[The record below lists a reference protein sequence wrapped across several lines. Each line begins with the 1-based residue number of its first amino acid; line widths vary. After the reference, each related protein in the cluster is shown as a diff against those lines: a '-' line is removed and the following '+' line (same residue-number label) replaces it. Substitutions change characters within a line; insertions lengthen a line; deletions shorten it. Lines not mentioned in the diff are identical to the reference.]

1 MRPILLSFGGGINS
15 TALLLEWVEQ
25 GKPLD
30 LVIFADTGSE
40 MPETYEFIDKY
51 VIPFCKKHKIH
62 FETVY
67 YTVSNKVAG
76 VKKGHW
82 VEGERV
88 SIYDYYEYQKAVP
101 SMIKRSCTDKFKISP
116 IEKYIKQKWGDK
128 NLPLRLIGIDAG
140 ESHRAKFIVD
150 PKTGK
155 KINVVAV
162 SARSINKKR
171 KFKVNK
177 KIFYKN
183 PLEIFKKNNID
194 ILFEAIGLSDGISKK
209 VVETA
214 LKSKIHV
221 ITPNKALISKHGN
234 ELAKLA
240 EKNKVNL
247 EFEASVAGGIP
258 ILRSIKEG
266 LATNKISKVYGILN
280 GTSNYILS
288 EMENSNENF
297 ADVLKKAQILGYAE
311 PGNPKLDLNGF
322 DAFAKVRILSAL
334 AFNSK
339 ISKHKCLM
347 EGIEKIE
354 LKDIK
359 IANQLDLRIKL
370 LGISELKNNHLFETV
385 HPCLVSKKSY
395 IGNVNGVMN
404 AVILQGK
411 PVGESVLQGEG
422 AGPGPTSSSLLSD
435 LLSILR
441 GNIKKPFGVSVS
453 KLKSLKPYNVN
464 NYVNS
469 LYLRFEVKD
478 KPGVLSEI
486 TNRLAKYKISVK
498 RLIQTPDKKNNKATI
513 VIITHKTTETNIH
526 NCLSI
531 FKKNKNILKTPTLI
545 RLLG

>member
-1 MRPILLSFGGGINS
+1 MNKIVNVAVVGLGQVGNYLLNELI
-15 TALLLEWVEQ
+15 
-25 GKPLD
+25 
-30 LVIFADTGSE
+30 
-40 MPETYEFIDKY
+40 
-51 VIPFCKKHKIH
+51 
-62 FETVY
+62 
-67 YTVSNKVAG
+67 
-76 VKKGHW
+76 VKKN
-82 VEGERV
+82 
-88 SIYDYYEYQKAVP
+88 D
-101 SMIKRSCTDKFKISP
+101 
-116 IEKYIKQKWGDK
+116 IE
-128 NLPLRLIGIDAG
+128 L
-140 ESHRAKFIVD
+140 
-150 PKTGK
+150 KTGK
-155 KINVVAV
+155 RINVVAI
-162 SARSINKKR
+162 SARNINKKR
-171 KFKVNK
+171 KYKINN

-183 PLEIFKKNNID
+183 PFEIFKKEKVD
-194 ILFEAIGLSDGISKK
+194 ILFEVIGQSDGVSKK
-209 VVETA
+209 LVETA
-214 LKSKIHV
+214 LKNKIHV

-234 ELAKLA
+234 NLAKLA
-240 EKNKVNL
+240 EKNNVNL

-266 LATNKISKVYGILN
+266 LATNKLSKVYGILN

-288 EMENSNENF
+288 EMENSEQNF
-297 ADVLKKAQILGYAE
+297 VDVLKKAQQLGYAE

-339 ISKHKCLM
+339 ISNKKCLM
-347 EGIEKIE
+347 EGIEKID

-370 LGISELKNNHLFETV
+370 LGISELKNNQLFETV

-404 AVILQGK
+404 AVILNGK

-441 GNIKKPFGVSVS
+441 GNIKNPFGVSVNN
-453 KLKSLKPYNVN
+453 LKTLKTYNVN

-478 KPGVLSEI
+478 KPGVLSQI

-513 VIITHKTTETNIH
+513 VIVTHKTTELNCKI
-526 NCLSI
+526 CLSI
-531 FKKNKNILKTPTLI
+531 FNKNKNIIKSPTLI
-545 RLLG
+545 RLLD

>member
-1 MRPILLSFGGGINS
+1 MKNTINIAVIGLGQIGNYLLNE
-15 TALLLEWVEQ
+15 L
-25 GKPLD
+25 
-30 LVIFADTGSE
+30 
-40 MPETYEFIDKY
+40 
-51 VIPFCKKHKIH
+51 
-62 FETVY
+62 
-67 YTVSNKVAG
+67 
-76 VKKGHW
+76 
-82 VEGERV
+82 
-88 SIYDYYEYQKAVP
+88 KAKRKD
-101 SMIKRSCTDKFKISP
+101 IK
-116 IEKYIKQKWGDK
+116 
-128 NLPLRLIGIDAG
+128 L
-140 ESHRAKFIVD
+140 
-150 PKTGK
+150 KTGK
-155 KINVVAV
+155 KINIVAI
-162 SARSINKKR
+162 SARNINKKR
-171 KFKVNK
+171 KFKINR
-177 KIFYKN
+177 KIFFKN
-183 PLEIFKKNNID
+183 PLEIFNKKKSD
-194 ILFEAIGLSDGISKK
+194 ILFEVIGLSDGISKK
-209 VVETA
+209 IVETA
-214 LKSKIHV
+214 LKNNIHV

-234 ELAKLA
+234 YLAKLA
-240 EKNKVNL
+240 ENNNVNL

-266 LATNKISKVYGILN
+266 LTTNKISKVYGILN

-297 ADVLKKAQILGYAE
+297 LDVLKKAQKLGYAE

-334 AFNSK
+334 TFNSK

-359 IANQLDLRIKL
+359 IADQLDLRIKL
-370 LGISELKNNHLFETV
+370 LGISELKKNKLFESV

-404 AVILQGK
+404 AVILEGK
-411 PVGESVLQGEG
+411 PVGQNVLQGEG

-453 KLKSLKPYNVN
+453 KLKSLNPYNVN

-478 KPGVLSEI
+478 KPGVLSQI

-498 RLIQTPDKKNNKATI
+498 RLIQTPDKKNNIATI
-513 VIITHKTTETNIH
+513 VIITHKTSEFNIKK
-526 NCLSI
+526 CLLV

-545 RLLG
+545 RLHN